1 MKAFKSV
8 FLILLLLF
16 SGTSGYAVTLNFEDL
31 PDSVSVANFYA
42 SEGVLF
48 TEAISLTAGF
58 SLNEFDFP
66 PSSGQVSIGDD
77 WGPMEITFDSSV
89 ENIFAN
95 FTYGTQLTFAAF
107 DINDS
112 LLATFVNPGVENYGL
127 TEIISL
133 GFTGVNRLVI
143 AGDPFGASYIM
154 DDFNFDFVQDSSPSA
169 VPEPTTF
176 LLMTCGIIGLTV
188 IKSRKD

>member
-1 MKAFKSV
+1 M
-8 FLILLLLF
+8 
-16 SGTSGYAVTLNFEDL
+16 
-31 PDSVSVANFYA
+31 
-42 SEGVLF
+42 
-48 TEAISLTAGF
+48 
-58 SLNEFDFP
+58 
-66 PSSGQVSIGDD
+66 SIGDD
-77 WGPMEITFDSSV
+77 WGPMEITFDSPV

-95 FTYGTQLTFAAF
+95 FTYGTQLTFTAF

-112 LLATFVNPGVENYGL
+112 LLDIFVNPGVENYGL

-154 DDFNFDFVQDSSPSA
+154 DDFNFDLVQDPSPCP
-169 VPEPTTF
+169 VPEPTTL
-176 LLMTCGIIGLTV
+176 LLMTCGIIGFTV